1 MKFSKRRLIVG
12 YVRTAN
18 INQNIDGSSVEIQ
31 VKKIK
36 GYCKE
41 KGYKLSRVFVDNGC
55 SGANL
60 NRPGLQ
66 ELLMETAKQNISKVI
81 SVDMD
86 RLSRNSFNYAFIAS
100 EFKKYKVEVVFTNGT
115 VINKASSKIVDEL
128 MAVMTN
134 SLCLQTHNKELKEQ
148 PISIDKQNRFKHLVK
163 ISVDEK
169 DLNNTSKFKE
179 MLKDESFDGCTCG
192 LYRSQIVLIAKILRL
207 NLENNTEVKA
217 EFRF

>member
-31 VKKIK
+31 VKKIN

-41 KGYKLSRVFVDNGC
+41 KGYKLSRVFIDNGC
-55 SGANL
+55 SGTNL
-60 NRPGLQ
+60 NRPGFQ
-66 ELLMETAKQNISKVI
+66 ELLTETAKQNISKVI
-81 SVDMD
+81 SVDMN
-86 RLSRNSFNYAFIAS
+86 RLSRGLFNYSFIKS
-100 EFKKYKVEVVFTNGT
+100 EFKKHKVEVVFTDGT
-115 VINKASSKIVDEL
+115 VLNKATSKTMEEF
-128 MAVMTN
+128 AVIMN
-134 SLCLQTHNKELKEQ
+134 SLCPQTHNKELKEQ
-148 PISIDKQNRFKHLVK
+148 PISVDKQNRFKRLVK
-163 ISVDEK
+163 ISVSEK
-169 DLNNTSKFKE
+169 DLNNMPKFKE
-179 MLKDESFDGCTCG
+179 MLKDESFDVCTCG